1 MNIPSSLR
9 ASLHSH
15 RALLLLVLAYTAVVL
30 LLIGNKPAPRDIVPL
45 LASFALAAVTGPVF
59 LLCAWTAYVMCLLR
73 PARLCHFLYHELR
86 RQLHRERLLHALPAL
101 LLVPLFAL
109 GFTTFKAAIPRLH
122 PFDWDAR
129 LSAIDIALHGGT
141 APWAWLQPLLGHPLL
156 TALLNVAYHFWFLL
170 FYALLYWLILDTRR
184 PLLRMQFLLSFTT
197 AWIVLGSV
205 VAVLFASAGP
215 CFYGHFH
222 ASDPYAPLMAYLHA
236 SHHHI
241 PVWALT
247 VQDMLWQGYQ
257 SGGSVGELG
266 ISAMPS
272 MHVATSVLMT
282 LVAWPIRRGAG
293 IALAAF
299 TVLIMLGSIHLGW
312 HYALD
317 GYVGAVGAI
326 VIWQAVG
333 LALRRN
339 AAAAST
345 ARELAPCIAKQGVTP

>member
-1 MNIPSSLR
+1 MTIPSSLR

-15 RALLLLVLAYTAVVL
+15 RALLLLVLAYAAVVL
-30 LLIGNKPAPRDIVPL
+30 LLAGSKPTRHEIAPV
-45 LASFALAAVTGPVF
+45 LASFALAALTGPVF
-59 LLCAWTAYVMCLLR
+59 LLCAWTGYVMCMLR
-73 PARLCHFLYHELR
+73 PARLCHFLYQALR
-86 RQLHRERLLHALPAL
+86 RHLHRERLLHALPAL

-109 GFTTFKAAIPRLH
+109 SFTTFKAAIPRLH
-122 PFDWDAR
+122 PYDWDAR
-129 LSAIDIALHGGT
+129 LSAIDVALHGGT

-156 TALLNVAYHFWFLL
+156 TGMLNVAYHFWFLL
-170 FYALLYWLILDTRR
+170 FYALLYWLVFDTRR

-205 VAVLFASAGP
+205 VAVLFSSAGP
-215 CFYGHFH
+215 CYYGHFH
-222 ASDPYAPLMAYLHA
+222 ASDPYAPLMAYLQESNHRV
-236 SHHHI
+236 
-241 PVWALT
+241 PVWALK

-257 SGGSVGELG
+257 SGGTVGELG

-272 MHVATSVLMT
+272 MHVATSVLMA
-282 LVAWPIRRGAG
+282 LVAWPIRRTAG

-299 TVLIMLGSIHLGW
+299 TVLIMLGSVHLGW

-317 GYVGAVGAI
+317 GYVGAIGAV

-339 AAAAST
+339 AAPISQP
-345 ARELAPCIAKQGVTP
+345 LGIAPCISREGLSP

>member
-1 MNIPSSLR
+1 MNIPASLR
-9 ASLHSH
+9 TSLHSH

-30 LLIGNKPAPRDIVPL
+30 WLAGSRPTRHDIAPL
-45 LASFALAAVTGPVF
+45 LASFALAALTGPVF
-59 LLCAWTAYVMCLLR
+59 LLCAWTGYVMCMLR
-73 PARLCHFLYHELR
+73 PARLCHFLCQELR
-86 RQLHRERLLHALPAL
+86 RHLHRERLMHALPAL

-109 GFTTFKAAIPRLH
+109 SFTTFKAAIPRLH

-156 TALLNVAYHFWFLL
+156 TGLLNVAYHFWFLL

-184 PLLRMQFLLSFTT
+184 PLLRMQFLLSFTI

-205 VAVLFASAGP
+205 AALLFSSAGP
-215 CFYGHFH
+215 CYYGHFH
-222 ASDPYAPLMAYLHA
+222 ASDPYAPLMAYLHD
-236 SHHHI
+236 SNHSI
-241 PVWALT
+241 PVWALK

-257 SGGSVGELG
+257 SGGTVGELG

-272 MHVATSVLMT
+272 MHVATSVLMA
-282 LVAWPIRRGAG
+282 LVAWPIRRAAG

-299 TVLIMLGSIHLGW
+299 TVLIMLGSVHLGW

-317 GYVGAVGAI
+317 GYVGAAGA
-326 VIWQAVG
+326 VLIWQAVG
-333 LALRRN
+333 LALRRRG
-339 AAAAST
+339 APAS
-345 ARELAPCIAKQGVTP
+345 LPLGIAPCLNKEGVAP

>member
-1 MNIPSSLR
+1 MNIPASLR
-9 ASLHSH
+9 TSLHSH

-30 LLIGNKPAPRDIVPL
+30 WLAGSRPTRHDIAPL
-45 LASFALAAVTGPVF
+45 LASFALAALTGPVF
-59 LLCAWTAYVMCLLR
+59 LLCAWTGYVMCMLR
-73 PARLCHFLYHELR
+73 PARLCHFLCQELR
-86 RQLHRERLLHALPAL
+86 RHLHRERLMHALPAL

-109 GFTTFKAAIPRLH
+109 SFTTFKAAIPRLH

-156 TALLNVAYHFWFLL
+156 TGLLNVAYHFWFLL

-184 PLLRMQFLLSFTT
+184 PLLRMQFLLSFTI

-205 VAVLFASAGP
+205 AALLFSSAGP
-215 CFYGHFH
+215 CYYGHFH
-222 ASDPYAPLMAYLHA
+222 ASDPYAPLMAYLHD
-236 SHHHI
+236 SNHSI
-241 PVWALT
+241 PVWALK

-257 SGGSVGELG
+257 SGGTVGELG

-272 MHVATSVLMT
+272 MHVATSVLMA
-282 LVAWPIRRGAG
+282 LVAWPTRRAAG

-299 TVLIMLGSIHLGW
+299 TVLIMLGSVHLGW

-317 GYVGAVGAI
+317 GYVGAAGA
-326 VIWQAVG
+326 VLIWQAVG
-333 LALRRN
+333 LALRRRG
-339 AAAAST
+339 APAS
-345 ARELAPCIAKQGVTP
+345 LPLGIAPCLNKEGVTP